1 MNAPET
7 KSPDRST
14 LDAATQQKLLDR
26 AREVAQRA
34 YVPYSNFP
42 VGAAALTADGSIFSG
57 VNVENAS
64 YGLTICGE
72 RSAVTA
78 LVSAGHR
85 DIVAIAVS
93 APRVPMT
100 TPCGACRQVL
110 NEFRPV
116 AADMIVILDDRASG
130 HAVPLGDLLP
140 KAFGPRNLEGE
151 GRQEGA
157 G

>member
-1 MNAPET
+1 VTAPQTEAM
-7 KSPDRST
+7 
-14 LDAATQQKLLDR
+14 LDAPTQENLLSR
-26 AREVAQRA
+26 AREVAGRA

-42 VGAAALTADGSIFSG
+42 VGAAALTADGAIFTG

-64 YGLTICGE
+64 YGLTICAE

-93 APRVPMT
+93 APRVPLT

-110 NEFRPV
+110 NEFRPMSQ
-116 AADMIVILDDRASG
+116 DMIVILDDRDAG
-130 HAVPLGDLLP
+130 RVIRLGELLP
-140 KAFGPRNLEGE
+140 MAFGPRNLAGEGE
-151 GRQEGA
+151 QAIE
-157 G
+157 